1 MSLKLKEFHNDQKE
15 EQKAIEDFFISESS
29 EEESEFLFERL
40 AETPRRIQMKLRKHK
55 FEEKQDHNPEVH
67 SYEYTQNTSP
77 TLQSIEGLETKRK
90 MIKKV

>member
-29 EEESEFLFERL
+29 EEEESEVLFERL

-55 FEEKQDHNPEVH
+55 FEEKQDQNP
-67 SYEYTQNTSP
+67 SEYTENTSP
-77 TLQSIEGLETKRK
+77 TLQNIEGLETKRK
-90 MIKKV
+90 MIKKI